1 MIHQTFYE
9 SPVLLAIS
17 TQMAEKAGNKVT
29 ALHFLHIYKWLYPK
43 QFIIICSKKAV
54 KTPKW
59 LACLLLLKY
68 VAQLNHW

>member
-1 MIHQTFYE
+1 
-9 SPVLLAIS
+9 
-17 TQMAEKAGNKVT
+17 MAEKAGNKVT
-29 ALHFLHIYKWLYPK
+29 ALMHFLHYINGFTQSSLLS
-43 QFIIICSKKAV
+43 CAARKKAV